1 MSTPTHDDPRP
12 GDPNQGP
19 TGAGTGPAGKDT
31 GPLTGGA
38 ASATGSTA
46 SATGSAGAAQT
57 GPDRDMDEPPA
68 GGSFT
73 RYFLRKL
80 GGAATSMILV
90 VLLGFFAFRLLPG
103 DPVLKIAKERPMSPA
118 QIAEL
123 RSQYGLDKPV
133 IVQFWDY
140 LVGIV
145 TGDLGE
151 SYVYRKPVASLI
163 GEYLGP
169 TLLLTATAAVI
180 AIALGLWLGQL
191 SAWRRNSLFDK
202 VASSTSLIFWS
213 VPTFWLGLILLMIF
227 GGTLQWLPTGG
238 MVTPSL
244 EPWSA
249 AAVVD
254 VIKHLILPVITLVA
268 VVYAQFLMV
277 MRASLLEEMSED
289 YLTTARAKGLTED
302 EVRRKHAVPN
312 ALLPTVTVVFLHI
325 GGLIA
330 GAVTV
335 EAVFSWPGLGKLT
348 FEAIRGPDLPLLQ
361 GTFVVFSAIII
372 LMNLAADLV
381 YRFLDPRV
389 RRA

>member
-1 MSTPTHDDPRP
+1 MSTPTHDDPQPGESRP
-12 GDPNQGP
+12 GDPRPGESRP
-19 TGAGTGPAGKDT
+19 GGPAAPDASPENST
-31 GPLTGGA
+31 A
-38 ASATGSTA
+38 ASAPGSVGTA
-46 SATGSAGAAQT
+46 
-57 GPDRDMDEPPA
+57 DMDEPPA
-68 GGSFT
+68 GGSFA
-73 RYFLRKL
+73 RYLLGKI
-80 GGAATSMILV
+80 GGAATSMVLV
-90 VLLGFFAFRLLPG
+90 ILLGFFAFRMLPG

-151 SYVYRKPVASLI
+151 SYVYRKSVSSLI
-163 GEYLGP
+163 GDYLGP

-202 VASSTSLIFWS
+202 LASSTSLVFWS

-238 MVTPSL
+238 MITPGL
-244 EPWSA
+244 DPWSPA
-249 AAVVD
+249 GIID
-254 VIKHLILPVITLVA
+254 VIKHLILPVISLVA

-277 MRASLLEEMSED
+277 MRASLLEEMNED
-289 YLTTARAKGLTED
+289 YLTTARAKGLNED
-302 EVRRKHAVPN
+302 EVRRRHAVPN

-372 LMNLAADLV
+372 LMNLAADIV

>member
-1 MSTPTHDDPRP
+1 MSTPTHDHPQPTDPENP
-12 GDPNQGP
+12 E
-19 TGAGTGPAGKDT
+19 
-31 GPLTGGA
+31 
-38 ASATGSTA
+38 TA
-46 SATGSAGAAQT
+46 SAPESGGPSSGGSAAGGPSSGASG
-57 GPDRDMDEPPA
+57 GPASIGPADMDEPPK
-68 GGSFT
+68 GGSFLG
-73 RYFLRKL
+73 YLLRKL
-80 GGAATSMILV
+80 GGAAVSMILV
-90 VLLGFFAFRLLPG
+90 VVLGFFAFRMLPG

-140 LVGIV
+140 LVGIL

-151 SYVYRKPVASLI
+151 SYVYRKSVAALI
-163 GEYLGP
+163 GEYIGP

-202 VASSTSLIFWS
+202 LASSTSLVFWS

-238 MVTPSL
+238 MVTPGL
-244 EPWSA
+244 EPWSF
-249 AAVVD
+249 AAVID
-254 VIKHLILPVITLVA
+254 VIRHLILPVVSLVA

-277 MRASLLEEMSED
+277 MRASLLEEMNED

-302 EVRRKHAVPN
+302 EVRRRHAVPN

-372 LMNLAADLV
+372 VMNLAADLV
-381 YRFLDPRV
+381 YRWLDPRI

>member
-1 MSTPTHDDPRP
+1 VSTPTHDPQSGDRPDRGPGTANPGTDPTNP
-12 GDPNQGP
+12 SP
-19 TGAGTGPAGKDT
+19 
-31 GPLTGGA
+31 
-38 ASATGSTA
+38 ASAK
-46 SATGSAGAAQT
+46 GSAATADGSPADANPAT
-57 GPDRDMDEPPA
+57 VDMDEPPA
-68 GGSFT
+68 GGSFA

-80 GGAATSMILV
+80 GGAATSMVLV
-90 VLLGFFAFRLLPG
+90 IVLGFFAFRMLPG

-151 SYVYRKPVASLI
+151 SYVYRKSVSSLI

-180 AIALGLWLGQL
+180 AIVLGLWLGQI
-191 SAWRRNSLFDK
+191 SAWRRNTLFDK
-202 VASSTSLIFWS
+202 LASSTSLIFWS

-238 MVTPSL
+238 MITPGL
-244 EPWSA
+244 DPWSPA
-249 AAVVD
+249 GIID
-254 VIKHLILPVITLVA
+254 VIKHLILPVVSLVA
-268 VVYAQFLMV
+268 VVYAQFLMI
-277 MRASLLEEMSED
+277 MRASLLEEMNED

-302 EVRRKHAVPN
+302 EVRRRHAVPN

-372 LMNLAADLV
+372 VMNLAADIV

>member
-1 MSTPTHDDPRP
+1 MTSPTDNPLDRGAPPDRGAPRGGPTSADTPTAPAEASDD
-12 GDPNQGP
+12 
-19 TGAGTGPAGKDT
+19 
-31 GPLTGGA
+31 LTA
-38 ASATGSTA
+38 ASALEVRA
-46 SATGSAGAAQT
+46 
-57 GPDRDMDEPPA
+57 DVDEPPKGA
-68 GGSFT
+68 SFA

-80 GGAATSMILV
+80 GGAAISMVLV
-90 VLLGFFAFRLLPG
+90 VVLGFFAFRMLPG

-123 RSQYGLDKPV
+123 RSQYGLDKPL

-145 TGDLGE
+145 TGNLGE
-151 SYVYRKPVASLI
+151 SYVYRKPVAALI

-169 TLLLTATAAVI
+169 TLLLTGTAAVI
-180 AIALGLWLGQL
+180 AIALGLWLGQV
-191 SAWRRNSLFDK
+191 SAWRRNSLFDRL
-202 VASSTSLIFWS
+202 ASSTALVLWS
-213 VPTFWLGLILLMIF
+213 VPTFWLGLILLMVF

-238 MVTPSL
+238 MITPGL
-244 EPWSA
+244 DPWSPA
-249 AAVVD
+249 GILD
-254 VIKHLILPVITLVA
+254 VAEHLILPVVTLVA

-277 MRASLLEEMSED
+277 MRASLIEEMTED

-302 EVRRKHAVPN
+302 EVRRRHAVPN
-312 ALLPTVTVVFLHI
+312 ALLPTVTVVFLHL

-348 FEAIRGPDLPLLQ
+348 FDAISGPDLPLLQ
-361 GTFVVFSAIII
+361 GTFVVFSALIIV
-372 LMNLAADLV
+372 MNLAADLV

>member
-1 MSTPTHDDPRP
+1 MSTPTHDPHPEDRRTP
-12 GDPNQGP
+12 G
-19 TGAGTGPAGKDT
+19 
-31 GPLTGGA
+31 
-38 ASATGSTA
+38 
-46 SATGSAGAAQT
+46 TGSANPGTDPADPTSPGSDPAGQGPASARDSADAPGAVDA
-57 GPDRDMDEPPA
+57 DEPPA
-68 GGSFT
+68 GGSFA

-90 VLLGFFAFRLLPG
+90 IVLGFFAFRMLPG

-151 SYVYRKPVASLI
+151 SYVYRKSVSALI

-169 TLLLTATAAVI
+169 TLLLTGTAAVI
-180 AIALGLWLGQL
+180 AIVLGLWLGQI

-202 VASSTSLIFWS
+202 LASSTSLIFWS

-238 MVTPSL
+238 MITPGL
-244 EPWSA
+244 DPWSFA
-249 AAVVD
+249 GIID
-254 VIKHLILPVITLVA
+254 VITHLILPVVSLVA
-268 VVYAQFLMV
+268 VVYAQFLMI
-277 MRASLLEEMSED
+277 MRASLLEEMNED

-372 LMNLAADLV
+372 VMNLAADIV

>member
-1 MSTPTHDDPRP
+1 MSTPTHDDPQPGESRP
-12 GDPNQGP
+12 GDPRPGDP
-19 TGAGTGPAGKDT
+19 AAPGASSENST
-31 GPLTGGA
+31 A
-38 ASATGSTA
+38 ASAPGSVGTA
-46 SATGSAGAAQT
+46 
-57 GPDRDMDEPPA
+57 DMDEPPA
-68 GGSFT
+68 GGSFA
-73 RYFLRKL
+73 RYLLGKI
-80 GGAATSMILV
+80 GGAATSMVLV
-90 VLLGFFAFRLLPG
+90 ILLGFFAFRMLPG

-123 RSQYGLDKPV
+123 YRQYGLDKPV

-151 SYVYRKPVASLI
+151 SYVYRKSVSSLI
-163 GEYLGP
+163 GDYLGP

-202 VASSTSLIFWS
+202 LASSTSLVFWS

-238 MVTPSL
+238 MITPGL
-244 EPWSA
+244 DPWSPA
-249 AAVVD
+249 GIID
-254 VIKHLILPVITLVA
+254 VIKHLILPVISLVA

-277 MRASLLEEMSED
+277 MRASLLEEMNED
-289 YLTTARAKGLTED
+289 YLTTARAKGLNED
-302 EVRRKHAVPN
+302 EVRRRHAVPN

-372 LMNLAADLV
+372 LMNLAADIV

>member
-1 MSTPTHDDPRP
+1 MTASTNNPSGP
-12 GDPNQGP
+12 GDPATPNPGDPGTATSGP
-19 TGAGTGPAGKDT
+19 GTP
-31 GPLTGGA
+31 
-38 ASATGSTA
+38 
-46 SATGSAGAAQT
+46 
-57 GPDRDMDEPPA
+57 GPDTSSPAVDGLGTPIDTDEPPKGA
-68 GGSFT
+68 SFAA
-73 RYFLRKL
+73 YFLRKL
-80 GGAATSMILV
+80 GGSAISMILV
-90 VLLGFFAFRLLPG
+90 IVLGFFAFRLLPG

-123 RSQYGLDKPV
+123 RSQYGLDKPL

-145 TGDLGE
+145 TGNLGE
-151 SYVYRKPVASLI
+151 SYVYRKPVSALI

-180 AIALGLWLGQL
+180 AIVLGLWLGQL

-202 VASSTSLIFWS
+202 LASSTALVFWS
-213 VPTFWLGLILLMIF
+213 VPTFWLGLILLMVF

-238 MVTPSL
+238 MITPGL
-244 EPWSA
+244 DPWSPEA
-249 AAVVD
+249 IID
-254 VIKHLILPVITLVA
+254 VIRHLILPVITLVA

-277 MRASLLEEMSED
+277 MRASLIEEMSED

-302 EVRRKHAVPN
+302 EVRRRHAVPN
-312 ALLPTVTVVFLHI
+312 ALLPTVTVVFLHL

-335 EAVFSWPGLGKLT
+335 EAIFSWPGLGKLT
-348 FEAIRGPDLPLLQ
+348 FDAISGPDLPLLQ

-372 LMNLAADLV
+372 VMNLAADLV
-381 YRFLDPRV
+381 YRWLDPRV

>member
-1 MSTPTHDDPRP
+1 MTSPTDNPPDRAAPPDRGAPRGGPTSADTPTDPAEASDD
-12 GDPNQGP
+12 
-19 TGAGTGPAGKDT
+19 
-31 GPLTGGA
+31 LTA
-38 ASATGSTA
+38 ASALEVRA
-46 SATGSAGAAQT
+46 
-57 GPDRDMDEPPA
+57 DVDEPPKGA
-68 GGSFT
+68 SFA

-80 GGAATSMILV
+80 GGAAISMVLV
-90 VLLGFFAFRLLPG
+90 VVLGFFAFRMLPG

-123 RSQYGLDKPV
+123 RSQYGLDKPL

-145 TGDLGE
+145 TGNLGE
-151 SYVYRKPVASLI
+151 SYVYRKPVAALI

-169 TLLLTATAAVI
+169 TLLLTGTAAVI
-180 AIALGLWLGQL
+180 AIALGLWLGQV
-191 SAWRRNSLFDK
+191 SAWRRNSLFDRL
-202 VASSTSLIFWS
+202 ASSTALVLWS
-213 VPTFWLGLILLMIF
+213 VPTFWLGLILLMVF

-238 MVTPSL
+238 MITPGL
-244 EPWSA
+244 DPWSPA
-249 AAVVD
+249 GILD
-254 VIKHLILPVITLVA
+254 VAEHLILPVVTLVA

-277 MRASLLEEMSED
+277 MRASLIEEMTED

-302 EVRRKHAVPN
+302 EVRRRHAVPN
-312 ALLPTVTVVFLHI
+312 ALLPTVTVVFLHL

-348 FEAIRGPDLPLLQ
+348 FDAISGPDLPLLQ
-361 GTFVVFSAIII
+361 GTFVVFSALIIV
-372 LMNLAADLV
+372 MNLAADLV

>member
-1 MSTPTHDDPRP
+1 MTSPTDNPPDRGDTAGNRAGPGNDAAASTTTHADTSDD
-12 GDPNQGP
+12 
-19 TGAGTGPAGKDT
+19 
-31 GPLTGGA
+31 LTA
-38 ASATGSTA
+38 ASALEVRA
-46 SATGSAGAAQT
+46 
-57 GPDRDMDEPPA
+57 DVDEPPKGA
-68 GGSFT
+68 SFA

-80 GGAATSMILV
+80 GGAAISMVLV
-90 VLLGFFAFRLLPG
+90 VVLGFFAFRMLPG

-118 QIAEL
+118 QITEL
-123 RSQYGLDKPV
+123 RSQYGLDKPL

-145 TGDLGE
+145 TGNLGE
-151 SYVYRKPVASLI
+151 SYVYRKPVAALI

-169 TLLLTATAAVI
+169 TLLLTGTAAVI
-180 AIALGLWLGQL
+180 AIALGLWLGQV
-191 SAWRRNSLFDK
+191 SAWRRNSLFDRR
-202 VASSTSLIFWS
+202 ASSTALVLWS
-213 VPTFWLGLILLMIF
+213 VPTFWLGLILLMVF

-238 MVTPSL
+238 MITPGL
-244 EPWSA
+244 DPWSPA
-249 AAVVD
+249 GILD
-254 VIKHLILPVITLVA
+254 VAEHLILPVVTLVA

-277 MRASLLEEMSED
+277 MRASLIEEMTED

-302 EVRRKHAVPN
+302 EVRRRHAVPN
-312 ALLPTVTVVFLHI
+312 ALLPTVTVVFLHL

-348 FEAIRGPDLPLLQ
+348 FDAISGPDLPLLQ
-361 GTFVVFSAIII
+361 GTFVVFSALIIV
-372 LMNLAADLV
+372 MNLAADLV

>member
-1 MSTPTHDDPRP
+1 MSSTTQNPPTPVE
-12 GDPNQGP
+12 
-19 TGAGTGPAGKDT
+19 
-31 GPLTGGA
+31 
-38 ASATGSTA
+38 
-46 SATGSAGAAQT
+46 
-57 GPDRDMDEPPA
+57 GPDPDGPGPDVDTAEPPK
-68 GGSFT
+68 GGSFAL
-73 RYFLRKL
+73 YFLRKL
-80 GGAATSMILV
+80 GGALISMMLV
-90 VLLGFFAFRLLPG
+90 VVLGFFAFRMLPG

-133 IVQFWDY
+133 IAQFWDY
-140 LVGIV
+140 LVGIF
-145 TGDLGE
+145 TGDLGQ
-151 SYVYRKPVASLI
+151 SYVYRKAVSELI
-163 GEYLGP
+163 AEYLAP

-202 VASSTSLIFWS
+202 LASSTSLVFWS
-213 VPTFWLGLILLMIF
+213 VPTFWLGLLLLMLF

-238 MVTPSL
+238 MITPGL
-244 EPWSA
+244 EPWSVA
-249 AAVVD
+249 GIVD
-254 VIKHLILPVITLVA
+254 VIRHLILPVVTLVA
-268 VVYAQFLMV
+268 VVYAQFLMI
-277 MRASLLEEMSED
+277 MRASLIEEMSED

-302 EVRRKHAVPN
+302 EVRKKHAVPN

-348 FEAIRGPDLPLLQ
+348 FEAISGPDLPLLQ

-372 LMNLAADLV
+372 VMNLAADIV
-381 YRFLDPRV
+381 YRWLDPRV

>member
-1 MSTPTHDDPRP
+1 MSTPTHDPHSGDRP
-12 GDPNQGP
+12 DR
-19 TGAGTGPAGKDT
+19 
-31 GPLTGGA
+31 
-38 ASATGSTA
+38 ATGTA
-46 SATGSAGAAQT
+46 NPDPANPATV
-57 GPDRDMDEPPA
+57 DMDEPPA

-80 GGAATSMILV
+80 GGAATSMVLV
-90 VLLGFFAFRLLPG
+90 IVLGFFAFRMLPG

-151 SYVYRKPVASLI
+151 SYVYRKSVSSLI

-180 AIALGLWLGQL
+180 AIVLGLWLGQI

-202 VASSTSLIFWS
+202 IASSTSLIFWS

-238 MVTPSL
+238 MITPGL
-244 EPWSA
+244 DPWSPA
-249 AAVVD
+249 GVID
-254 VIKHLILPVITLVA
+254 VIKHLILPVVSLVA
-268 VVYAQFLMV
+268 VIYAQFLMI

-302 EVRRKHAVPN
+302 EVRRHHAVPN

-372 LMNLAADLV
+372 VMNLAADIV

>member
-1 MSTPTHDDPRP
+1 VSTPTHDDPRP

-19 TGAGTGPAGKDT
+19 TGSGPGPTGTGTD
-31 GPLTGGA
+31 PLNGGA
-38 ASATGSTA
+38 ASASGSTA
-46 SATGSAGAAQT
+46 SATGSPGPT
-57 GPDRDMDEPPA
+57 GTDPGHDMDEPPA
-68 GGSFT
+68 GGSFA

-151 SYVYRKPVASLI
+151 SYVYRKSVSSLI
-163 GEYLGP
+163 GEYIGP

-202 VASSTSLIFWS
+202 LASSTSLVFWS

-238 MVTPSL
+238 MVTPGL
-244 EPWSA
+244 DPWSA
-249 AAVVD
+249 AGIID
-254 VIKHLILPVITLVA
+254 VIKHLILPVISLVA

-277 MRASLLEEMSED
+277 MRASLLEEMNED

-372 LMNLAADLV
+372 LMNLAADIV

>member
-1 MSTPTHDDPRP
+1 MSTPTHDHPQPTDPEKP
-12 GDPNQGP
+12 G
-19 TGAGTGPAGKDT
+19 
-31 GPLTGGA
+31 
-38 ASATGSTA
+38 TA
-46 SATGSAGAAQT
+46 SAPGSGGPSSGGSAPGGPSSGASG
-57 GPDRDMDEPPA
+57 GPASIGPADMDEPPK
-68 GGSFT
+68 GGSFLG
-73 RYFLRKL
+73 YLLRKL
-80 GGAATSMILV
+80 GGAAVSMILV
-90 VLLGFFAFRLLPG
+90 VVLGFFAFRMLPG

-140 LVGIV
+140 LVGIL

-151 SYVYRKPVASLI
+151 SYVYRKSVSALI
-163 GEYLGP
+163 GEYIGP

-202 VASSTSLIFWS
+202 LASSTSLVFWS

-238 MVTPSL
+238 MVTPGL
-244 EPWSA
+244 EPWSF
-249 AAVVD
+249 AAVID
-254 VIKHLILPVITLVA
+254 VIRHLILPVVSLVA

-277 MRASLLEEMSED
+277 MRASLLEEMNED

-302 EVRRKHAVPN
+302 EVRRRHAVPN

-372 LMNLAADLV
+372 VMNLAADLV
-381 YRFLDPRV
+381 YRWLDPRI

>member
-1 MSTPTHDDPRP
+1 MTSPTDNPPDRGAPPDRAARRGGPTSAETPTDSAEASDD
-12 GDPNQGP
+12 
-19 TGAGTGPAGKDT
+19 
-31 GPLTGGA
+31 LTA
-38 ASATGSTA
+38 ASALEVRA
-46 SATGSAGAAQT
+46 
-57 GPDRDMDEPPA
+57 DVDEPPKGA
-68 GGSFT
+68 SFA

-80 GGAATSMILV
+80 GGAAISMVLV
-90 VLLGFFAFRLLPG
+90 VVLGFFAFRMLPG

-123 RSQYGLDKPV
+123 RSQYGLDKPL

-145 TGDLGE
+145 TGNLGE
-151 SYVYRKPVASLI
+151 SYVYRKPVAALI

-169 TLLLTATAAVI
+169 TLLLTGTAAVI
-180 AIALGLWLGQL
+180 AIALGLWLGQV
-191 SAWRRNSLFDK
+191 SAWRRNSLFDRL
-202 VASSTSLIFWS
+202 ASSTALVLWS
-213 VPTFWLGLILLMIF
+213 VPTFWLGLILLMVF
-227 GGTLQWLPTGG
+227 GGTPQWLPTGG
-238 MVTPSL
+238 MITPGL
-244 EPWSA
+244 DPWSPA
-249 AAVVD
+249 GILD
-254 VIKHLILPVITLVA
+254 VAEHLILPVVTLVA

-277 MRASLLEEMSED
+277 MRASLIEEMTED

-302 EVRRKHAVPN
+302 EVRRRHAVPN
-312 ALLPTVTVVFLHI
+312 ALLPTVTVVFLHL

-348 FEAIRGPDLPLLQ
+348 FDAISGPDLPLLQ
-361 GTFVVFSAIII
+361 GTFVVFSALIIV
-372 LMNLAADLV
+372 MNLAADLV

>member
-1 MSTPTHDDPRP
+1 MSTPTHDPHSGDRP
-12 GDPNQGP
+12 DRGTGTANQGTDP
-19 TGAGTGPAGKDT
+19 TNPS
-31 GPLTGGA
+31 P
-38 ASATGSTA
+38 ASAK
-46 SATGSAGAAQT
+46 GSAATADANSAKPANPAT
-57 GPDRDMDEPPA
+57 VDMDEPPA
-68 GGSFT
+68 GGSFA

-80 GGAATSMILV
+80 GGAATSMVLV
-90 VLLGFFAFRLLPG
+90 IVLGFFAFRMLPG
-103 DPVLKIAKERPMSPA
+103 NPVLKIAKERPMSPA

-151 SYVYRKPVASLI
+151 SYVYRKSVSALI

-180 AIALGLWLGQL
+180 AIVLGLWLGQI
-191 SAWRRNSLFDK
+191 SAWRRNTLFDK
-202 VASSTSLIFWS
+202 LASSTSLIFWS

-238 MVTPSL
+238 MITPGL
-244 EPWSA
+244 DPWSPA
-249 AAVVD
+249 GIIDVV
-254 VIKHLILPVITLVA
+254 KHLILPVISLVA
-268 VVYAQFLMV
+268 VVYAQFLMI
-277 MRASLLEEMSED
+277 MRASLLEEMNED

-302 EVRRKHAVPN
+302 EVRRRHAVPN

-372 LMNLAADLV
+372 VMNLAADIV

>member
-1 MSTPTHDDPRP
+1 MTRPSRNDPHPADPTDP
-12 GDPNQGP
+12 GP
-19 TGAGTGPAGKDT
+19 
-31 GPLTGGA
+31 
-38 ASATGSTA
+38 ASATHSADPADPDPASAAGSTGTTDA
-46 SATGSAGAAQT
+46 
-57 GPDRDMDEPPA
+57 DEPPA
-68 GGSFT
+68 GGSFAG
-73 RYFLRKL
+73 YFLRKL

-90 VLLGFFAFRLLPG
+90 IVLGFFAFRMLPG

-151 SYVYRKPVASLI
+151 SYVYRKTVSSLI
-163 GEYLGP
+163 VEYLGP
-169 TLLLTATAAVI
+169 TLLLTGTAALI
-180 AIALGLWLGQL
+180 AIAMGLWLGQL

-202 VASSTSLIFWS
+202 LASSTSLIFWS

-238 MVTPSL
+238 MITPGL
-244 EPWSA
+244 DPWSA
-249 AAVVD
+249 AGIID
-254 VIKHLILPVITLVA
+254 VIKHLILPVVSLVA
-268 VVYAQFLMV
+268 VVYAQFLMI
-277 MRASLLEEMSED
+277 MRASLIEEMSED

-302 EVRRKHAVPN
+302 EVRRRHAVPN

-372 LMNLAADLV
+372 VMNLAADLV

>member
-1 MSTPTHDDPRP
+1 MTTPTHDLPTPEGGPDP
-12 GDPNQGP
+12 G
-19 TGAGTGPAGKDT
+19 GTGIAG
-31 GPLTGGA
+31 GP
-38 ASATGSTA
+38 S
-46 SATGSAGAAQT
+46 
-57 GPDRDMDEPPA
+57 RDMDEPPK
-68 GGSFT
+68 GGSFLG
-73 RYFLRKL
+73 YLLRKL
-80 GGAATSMILV
+80 GGALTSMILV
-90 VLLGFFAFRLLPG
+90 IVLGFFAFRMLPG

-140 LVGIV
+140 LVGIF
-145 TGDLGE
+145 TGDFGE

-163 GEYLGP
+163 VEYLGP
-169 TLLLTATAAVI
+169 TLLLTATAAI
-180 AIALGLWLGQL
+180 LSIGLGLWLGQL
-191 SAWRRNSLFDK
+191 SGWRRNSVFDK
-202 VASSTSLIFWS
+202 IMSSTSLVFWS

-238 MVTPSL
+238 MITPGL
-244 EPWSA
+244 DPWSFA
-249 AAVVD
+249 GMVD
-254 VIKHLILPVITLVA
+254 IVKHLILPVITMVA
-268 VVYAQFLMV
+268 VVYAQYLMV
-277 MRASLLEEMSED
+277 MRASLIEEMSED

-312 ALLPTVTVVFLHI
+312 ALLPTVTVVFMHI

-348 FEAIRGPDLPLLQ
+348 FEAISGPDLPLLQ
-361 GTFVVFSAIII
+361 GTFVVFSGIII
-372 LMNLAADLV
+372 VMNLAADIV

>member
-1 MSTPTHDDPRP
+1 MTRPARNDPHPADPTDP
-12 GDPNQGP
+12 GP
-19 TGAGTGPAGKDT
+19 
-31 GPLTGGA
+31 
-38 ASATGSTA
+38 ASATHSADPADPDPASAAGSTGTA
-46 SATGSAGAAQT
+46 DA
-57 GPDRDMDEPPA
+57 DEPPA
-68 GGSFT
+68 GGSFAG
-73 RYFLRKL
+73 YFLRKL

-90 VLLGFFAFRLLPG
+90 IVLGFFAFRMLPG

-151 SYVYRKPVASLI
+151 SYVYRKTVSSLI
-163 GEYLGP
+163 VEYLGP
-169 TLLLTATAAVI
+169 TLLLTGTAALI
-180 AIALGLWLGQL
+180 AIAMGLWLGQL

-202 VASSTSLIFWS
+202 LASSTSLIFWS

-238 MVTPSL
+238 MITPGL
-244 EPWSA
+244 DPWSA
-249 AAVVD
+249 AGIID
-254 VIKHLILPVITLVA
+254 VIKHLILPVVSLVV
-268 VVYAQFLMV
+268 VVYAQFLMI
-277 MRASLLEEMSED
+277 MRASLIEEMSED

-302 EVRRKHAVPN
+302 EVRRRHAVPN

-372 LMNLAADLV
+372 VMNLAADLV

>member
-1 MSTPTHDDPRP
+1 MSTPSHSDPRP
-12 GDPNQGP
+12 GGPADPGP
-19 TGAGTGPAGKDT
+19 ASDPANPGPGTGT
-31 GPLTGGA
+31 
-38 ASATGSTA
+38 TGSGTA
-46 SATGSAGAAQT
+46 SAMGSNGSA
-57 GPDRDMDEPPA
+57 DIDEPPK
-68 GGSFT
+68 GGSFGG
-73 RYFLRKL
+73 YFLRKL
-80 GGAATSMILV
+80 GGAATSMVLV
-90 VLLGFFAFRLLPG
+90 IVLGFFAFRMLPG

-151 SYVYRKPVASLI
+151 SYVYRKTVSSLI
-163 GEYLGP
+163 VEYLGP
-169 TLLLTATAAVI
+169 TLLLTGTAAVI
-180 AIALGLWLGQL
+180 AIGMGLWLGQL
-191 SAWRRNSLFDK
+191 SAWRRNSLFDRL
-202 VASSTSLIFWS
+202 ASSTSLIFWS
-213 VPTFWLGLILLMIF
+213 VPTFWLGLILLMVF

-238 MVTPSL
+238 MITPGL
-244 EPWSA
+244 DPWSA
-249 AAVVD
+249 AGIID
-254 VIKHLILPVITLVA
+254 VIKHLILPVISLVA
-268 VVYAQFLMV
+268 VVYAQFLMI
-277 MRASLLEEMSED
+277 MRASLIEEMSED

-302 EVRRKHAVPN
+302 EVRRRHAVPN

-348 FEAIRGPDLPLLQ
+348 FEAIRGPALPLLQ

-372 LMNLAADLV
+372 VMNLAADLV

>member
-1 MSTPTHDDPRP
+1 MSTPTHDPQSGDRPDRGPGTANPGTDPTNP
-12 GDPNQGP
+12 SP
-19 TGAGTGPAGKDT
+19 
-31 GPLTGGA
+31 
-38 ASATGSTA
+38 ASAK
-46 SATGSAGAAQT
+46 GSAATADANPADPANPAT
-57 GPDRDMDEPPA
+57 VDMDEPPT

-80 GGAATSMILV
+80 GGAATSMVLV
-90 VLLGFFAFRLLPG
+90 IVLGFFAFRMLPG

-140 LVGIV
+140 LIGIV

-151 SYVYRKPVASLI
+151 SYVYRKSVSALI

-180 AIALGLWLGQL
+180 AIVLGLWLGQI

-202 VASSTSLIFWS
+202 LASSTSLIFWS

-238 MVTPSL
+238 MITPGL
-244 EPWSA
+244 DPWSPA
-249 AAVVD
+249 GIID
-254 VIKHLILPVITLVA
+254 VIKHLILPVVSLVA
-268 VVYAQFLMV
+268 VVYAQFLMI
-277 MRASLLEEMSED
+277 MRASLLEEMNED

-302 EVRRKHAVPN
+302 EVRRRHAVPN

-372 LMNLAADLV
+372 VMNLAADIV

>member
-1 MSTPTHDDPRP
+1 MSTTME
-12 GDPNQGP
+12 N
-19 TGAGTGPAGKDT
+19 
-31 GPLTGGA
+31 GG
-38 ASATGSTA
+38 
-46 SATGSAGAAQT
+46 
-57 GPDRDMDEPPA
+57 GPDVRPAAEIDEPPA
-68 GGSFT
+68 GGSFAG
-73 RYFLRKL
+73 YLMRKL

-90 VLLGFFAFRLLPG
+90 IVLGFFAFRMLPG
-103 DPVLKIAKERPMSPA
+103 DPVLKMSKERAMSPA

-123 RSQYGLDKPV
+123 YRQYGLDKPL

-145 TGDLGE
+145 TGNFGV
-151 SYVYRKPVASLI
+151 SYVYRKPVAELVA
-163 GEYLGP
+163 EYVGP
-169 TLLLTATAAVI
+169 TLLLTGTAAII
-180 AIALGLWLGQL
+180 AIALGLWLGQIA
-191 SAWRRNSLFDK
+191 AWRRNSLFDK
-202 VASSTSLIFWS
+202 LASSTSLVFWS

-238 MVTPSL
+238 MITPGL
-244 EPWSA
+244 DPWSFEA
-249 AAVVD
+249 IVD
-254 VIKHLILPVITLVA
+254 VARHLVLPVITMVA
-268 VVYAQFLMV
+268 VVYAQFLMI
-277 MRASLLEEMSED
+277 MRASLLDEMGAD

-302 EVRRKHAVPN
+302 EVRRFHAVPN

-348 FEAIRGPDLPLLQ
+348 FDAISGPDLPLLQ

-372 LMNLAADLV
+372 LMNLAADIV
-381 YRFLDPRV
+381 YRWLDPRV

>member
-1 MSTPTHDDPRP
+1 MTSPTDNPLDRGDTTGNRADPGNDTATSTTTPAEASDD
-12 GDPNQGP
+12 
-19 TGAGTGPAGKDT
+19 
-31 GPLTGGA
+31 LTA
-38 ASATGSTA
+38 ASALEVRA
-46 SATGSAGAAQT
+46 
-57 GPDRDMDEPPA
+57 DVDEPPKGA
-68 GGSFT
+68 SFA

-80 GGAATSMILV
+80 GGAAISMVLV
-90 VLLGFFAFRLLPG
+90 VVLGFFAFRMLPG

-123 RSQYGLDKPV
+123 RSQYGLDKPL

-145 TGDLGE
+145 TGNLGE
-151 SYVYRKPVASLI
+151 SYVYRKPVAALI

-169 TLLLTATAAVI
+169 TLLLTGTAAVI
-180 AIALGLWLGQL
+180 AIALGLWLGQV
-191 SAWRRNSLFDK
+191 SAWRRNSLFDRL
-202 VASSTSLIFWS
+202 ASSTALVLWS
-213 VPTFWLGLILLMIF
+213 VPTFWLGLILLMVF

-238 MVTPSL
+238 MITPGL
-244 EPWSA
+244 DPWSPA
-249 AAVVD
+249 GILD
-254 VIKHLILPVITLVA
+254 VAEHLILPVVTLVA

-277 MRASLLEEMSED
+277 MRASLIEEMTED

-302 EVRRKHAVPN
+302 EVRRRHAVPN
-312 ALLPTVTVVFLHI
+312 ALLPTVTVVFLHL

-348 FEAIRGPDLPLLQ
+348 FDAISGPDLPLLQ
-361 GTFVVFSAIII
+361 GTFVVFSALIIV
-372 LMNLAADLV
+372 MNLAADLV

>member
-1 MSTPTHDDPRP
+1 MSTPTHDDPQPGESRPEDPRP
-12 GDPNQGP
+12 GDPAAPDASPENS
-19 TGAGTGPAGKDT
+19 T
-31 GPLTGGA
+31 A
-38 ASATGSTA
+38 ASAPGSVGTA
-46 SATGSAGAAQT
+46 
-57 GPDRDMDEPPA
+57 DMDEPPA
-68 GGSFT
+68 GGSFA
-73 RYFLRKL
+73 RYLLGKI
-80 GGAATSMILV
+80 GGAATSMVLV
-90 VLLGFFAFRLLPG
+90 ILLGFFAFRMLPG

-123 RSQYGLDKPV
+123 YRQYGLDKPV

-151 SYVYRKPVASLI
+151 SYVYRKSVSSLI
-163 GEYLGP
+163 GDYLGP

-202 VASSTSLIFWS
+202 LASSTSLVFWS

-238 MVTPSL
+238 MITPGL
-244 EPWSA
+244 DPWSPA
-249 AAVVD
+249 GIID
-254 VIKHLILPVITLVA
+254 VIKHLILPVISLVA

-277 MRASLLEEMSED
+277 MRASLLEEMNED
-289 YLTTARAKGLTED
+289 YLTTARAKGLNED
-302 EVRRKHAVPN
+302 EVRRRHAVPN

-372 LMNLAADLV
+372 LMNLAADIV

>member
-1 MSTPTHDDPRP
+1 MSTPTHDPHSGDRP
-12 GDPNQGP
+12 DRGTGTANQGTDP
-19 TGAGTGPAGKDT
+19 TNPS
-31 GPLTGGA
+31 P
-38 ASATGSTA
+38 ASAK
-46 SATGSAGAAQT
+46 GSAATADANSAKPANPAT
-57 GPDRDMDEPPA
+57 VDMDEPPA
-68 GGSFT
+68 GGSFA

-80 GGAATSMILV
+80 GGAATSMVLV
-90 VLLGFFAFRLLPG
+90 IVLGFFAFRMLPG

-151 SYVYRKPVASLI
+151 SYVYRKSVSALI

-180 AIALGLWLGQL
+180 AIVLGLWLGQI
-191 SAWRRNSLFDK
+191 SAWRRNTLFDK
-202 VASSTSLIFWS
+202 LASSTSLIFWS

-238 MVTPSL
+238 MITPGL
-244 EPWSA
+244 DPWSPA
-249 AAVVD
+249 GIID
-254 VIKHLILPVITLVA
+254 VIKHLILPVISLVA
-268 VVYAQFLMV
+268 VVYAQFLMI
-277 MRASLLEEMSED
+277 MRASLLEEMNED

-302 EVRRKHAVPN
+302 EVRRRHAVPN

-372 LMNLAADLV
+372 VMNLAADIV